1 MDNTPSGLKRPADA
15 DTMGSTA
22 ATLRQHANSIQA
34 GAVQVTT
41 LAASTVTGTV
51 SYPIPY
57 PSGVIPRVLVT
68 PSTGSPNTVEASVGN
83 ITNTGF
89 SYYVYR
95 PSGYSGALWLQ
106 WFALGQGSEVG
117 G

>member
-1 MDNTPSGLKRPADA
+1 MDTTPSGLKRPADS

-22 ATLRQHANSIQA
+22 ATLRQHANSLQA
-34 GAVQVTT
+34 GIVTVAT
-41 LAASTVTGTV
+41 MGGSTVTGTV

-57 PSGVIPRVLVT
+57 PSGVVPRVLVT
-68 PSTGSPNTVEASVGN
+68 PVTGSPNTVEASVGN

-95 PSGYSGALWLQ
+95 PSGYSGNLDIQ
-106 WFALGQGSEVG
+106 WFALGRGSEVG